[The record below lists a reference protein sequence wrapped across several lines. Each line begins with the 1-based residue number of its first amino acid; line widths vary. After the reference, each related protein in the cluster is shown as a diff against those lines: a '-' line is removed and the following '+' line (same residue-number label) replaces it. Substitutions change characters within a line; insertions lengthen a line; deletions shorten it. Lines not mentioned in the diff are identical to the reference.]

1 MRQARLFGR
10 MDRREFLRA
19 AAMTA
24 GAAVT
29 AGAAGCS
36 YAQGGSGGQSLS
48 SWAARPG
55 IQIYTVRDRLESD
68 YEGTLAR
75 LAELGY
81 RNLEL
86 FGSLGTRTPRE
97 LRAMLDRHGLAA
109 PSTHISVRPDEDPR
123 ATLEGYAVIGHQYT
137 SVAGA
142 TGGGGP
148 NATVDSI
155 RRQAEL
161 LNRVGQAGR
170 EFGIKAI
177 LHNHVNEFVPF
188 TENPSLRPY
197 DVYLSDTDP
206 AIVAMELDIG
216 WATVAG
222 VSALEAFR
230 RNPGRYELWHVKDM
244 DELATVT
251 ALAQTERQRAAR
263 IAPVGEGDIDYRPI
277 FEGAATAG
285 LRHYFVEQDNAAS
298 WPGGSLVAAELG
310 LRNLRRQ
317 LA

>member
-1 MRQARLFGR
+1 MIEAQSFGR
-10 MDRREFLRA
+10 MDRRRFLRA

-29 AGAAGCS
+29 AGAGGCS
-36 YAQGGSGGQSLS
+36 VAQTASAGQSLS
-48 SWAARPG
+48 AWAARPG
-55 IQIYTVRDRLESD
+55 IQIYTVRDRLEAD
-68 YEGTLAR
+68 YEGTLAQ
-75 LAELGY
+75 LAQLGY

-86 FGSLGTRTPRE
+86 FGSLGTRTPRD

-109 PSTHISVRPDEDPR
+109 PSTHISVRPGTDLR
-123 ATLEGYAVIGHQYT
+123 QTLEGYALIGHQYT

-148 NATVDSI
+148 TATVESI
-155 RRQAEL
+155 RRQADL
-161 LNRVGQAGR
+161 LNQVGQAGR
-170 EFGIKAI
+170 EFGIKAL

-197 DVYLSDTDP
+197 DIYLSETDP
-206 AIVAMELDIG
+206 AIVTMELDIG
-216 WATVAG
+216 WASVAG
-222 VSALEAFR
+222 ASALEMFR

-251 ALAQTERQRAAR
+251 ALAQTERQRAAK
-263 IAPVGEGDIDYRPI
+263 IVPVGEGDIDYRPI
-277 FEGAATAG
+277 FQAAGTAG
-285 LRHYFVEQDNAAS
+285 LKYYFVEQDTGAS
-298 WPGGSLVAAELG
+298 WAGGSLAAAELG

>member
-1 MRQARLFGR
+1 MTRAQSARNI
-10 MDRREFLRA
+10 DRREFLRA
-19 AAMTA
+19 AAITA

-29 AGAAGCS
+29 ASTGACAAAGAA
-36 YAQGGSGGQSLS
+36 ASGPSLS
-48 SWAARPG
+48 QWAARPG
-55 IQIYTVRDRLESD
+55 IQIYTVRDRLEAD

-86 FGSLGTRTPRE
+86 FGSLGTRTPRD
-97 LRAMLDRHGLAA
+97 LRAMLDRHGLSA
-109 PSTHISVRPDEDPR
+109 PSTHISVRADQDPR
-123 ATLEGYAVIGHQYT
+123 STLEGYAVIGHRYT
-137 SVAGA
+137 SVVGA
-142 TGGGGP
+142 TGGGGAS
-148 NATVDSI
+148 ATVESI

-170 EFGIKAI
+170 EFGIKAL

-197 DVYLSDTDP
+197 DIYLSETDP
-206 AIVAMELDIG
+206 ALVTMELDIG

-222 VSALEAFR
+222 ASALEMFR

-251 ALAQTERQRAAR
+251 ALTQTERQRAAK
-263 IAPVGEGDIDYRPI
+263 IVPIGEGDIAYRPI
-277 FEGAATAG
+277 FEAAQTAG
-285 LRHYFVEQDNAAS
+285 LKHYFVEQDTAAS
-298 WPGGSLVAAELG
+298 WSGGSLAAAELG

-317 LA
+317 LG